1 VSGYVINAQAI
12 KYITLFESVT
22 NSKVKDCIFEQD
34 SEIVQ
39 SFSDKNQQSFQPFQ
53 QNERVIFVT
62 EEAQAGKAIGKHG
75 RNIKMIEDMI
85 KKKVKIIEFNP
96 DIAQFIRN
104 ALYPVQANEIKQ
116 EEKMVHIIETDRNN
130 KRVLL
135 GRDQRNL
142 NFLIAMVKRYFD
154 IEGIKVVLEIVDKG
168 KVADCIIPKLID
180 TSAVYRSFLNFIK
193 QTPPH
198 TNLHFVN

>member
-1 VSGYVINAQAI
+1 MSGYVINAQAI

-39 SFSDKNQQSFQPFQ
+39 SFSDKNPQQSFQPFQ
-53 QNERVIFVT
+53 QNERIIFVT

-75 RNIKMIEDMI
+75 RNIKMIEGMI
-85 KKKVKIIEFNP
+85 KKKVRIIEFNP

-116 EEKMVHIIETDRNN
+116 EEKMVHIIEPDRNN

-142 NFLIAMVKRYFD
+142 NFLISLVKRYFD
-154 IEGIKVVLEIVDKG
+154 IDGIKVVNEV
-168 KVADCIIPKLID
+168 
-180 TSAVYRSFLNFIK
+180 
-193 QTPPH
+193 QTE
-198 TNLHFVN
+198 TFNNIR